1 LGEPI
6 DIDGLDD
13 LVSPLM
19 TEAGDIAMRWFRKPV
34 SVEDKGGTGG
44 FDPVTEADRLTESY
58 LRRELSHLFPDT
70 EVVGEEAGVTG
81 QSGRVRWMIDPIDGT
96 KAYLSGLPLWGVLL
110 GLMIDGDP
118 VAGWCRQ
125 PYLDET
131 FGAAGRKGW
140 VDDARG
146 RRPLA
151 TSSITDLT
159 RAAMYSTHPNMF
171 ALPWERAAFEA
182 MAGRARVQRFG
193 GDCYLYCLL
202 ALGHIDLVVEASMQ
216 PYDIVPLV
224 PIVQAAGGIVTGP
237 DGEAPTEGGFII
249 AAATEEL
256 HEQALGIVGQARSGR
271 LHKEVD
277 Q

>member
-58 LRRELSHLFPDT
+58 LRRELSRLFPDT

-110 GLMIDGDP
+110 GLMIDGEP

-159 RAAMYSTHPNMF
+159 RAAMYSTHPSMF